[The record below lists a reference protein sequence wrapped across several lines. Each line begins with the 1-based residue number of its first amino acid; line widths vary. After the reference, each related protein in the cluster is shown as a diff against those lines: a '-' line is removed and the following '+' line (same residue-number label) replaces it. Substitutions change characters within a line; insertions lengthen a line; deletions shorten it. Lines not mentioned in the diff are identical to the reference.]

1 MDSTKSP
8 HSGLVLPA
16 CIPVRKDHLTGMSTT
31 TITLSSKGQFALP
44 KKLRAADHLDKS
56 DVFRLERVGPGK
68 YLLEKLSPPTQPKAG
83 LLRSKDGFLVFR
95 SPKGAPRITS
105 ARVKQ
110 LEAETI

>member
-1 MDSTKSP
+1 MN
-8 HSGLVLPA
+8 A
-16 CIPVRKDHLTGMSTT
+16 T

-68 YLLEKLSPPTQPKAG
+68 YLLEKLTQPARPKAG
-83 LLRSKDGFLVFR
+83 LVRSKDGFLVFR

-105 ARVKQ
+105 ALVKQ